1 MLSGGLQRA
10 SSAPRRFVRGQIE
23 LVQRSIRLYAEMD
36 GVDRAMA
43 LAAQAFTALIPLV
56 IVVAVATEGGHGK
69 TVADQIVNRFG
80 LTGSTATAVRQALP
94 TSGAVQNGLSIFSI
108 LVLVISALSFTR
120 ALQRLYERAW
130 GLEAR
135 SFRDTAWGIVWLGTF
150 GLYSILHPLLHGH
163 ISGSLGLGASLV
175 GGTIFWLITPYVIL
189 ARRLPWRRLVPQ
201 AVLTAIGMAIVR
213 AGSAIYMPHALA
225 SSAREFGTIGCAF
238 TLVTWLF
245 ASALV
250 LTGAAAIGASL
261 SQTVPPI
268 ADRR

>member
-10 SSAPRRFVRGQIE
+10 ASAPRRFVRSQID
-23 LVQRSIRLYAEMD
+23 LVRRSVRLFVEMD

-43 LAAQAFTALIPLV
+43 LAAQAFVALIPLV
-56 IVVAVATEGGHGK
+56 IVVAVSTERGHGS
-69 TVADQIVNRFG
+69 TLADQIVNRFG
-80 LTGSTATAVRQALP
+80 LEDSTATAVRRALP
-94 TSGAVQNGLSIFSI
+94 ATGTVENGLSVLSV

-120 ALQRLYERAW
+120 ALQRMYERAW

-135 SFRDTAWGIVWLGTF
+135 SFRDTAWGFVWLGAF
-150 GLYSILHPLLHGH
+150 ALYSILHPLLHGH
-163 ISGSLGLGASLV
+163 VSGSLGLGASLA
-175 GGTIFWLITPYVIL
+175 GGTIFWLLTPYVIL
-189 ARRLPWRRLVPQ
+189 ARRLHWRRLVPQ
-201 AVLTAIGMAIVR
+201 AILTAIGMAILR

-238 TLVTWLF
+238 TLVSWLF
-245 ASALV
+245 ATAIVLV
-250 LTGAAAIGASL
+250 GSAAIGASL